1 MQTGIVIQSKAIER
15 DDSHSKAV
23 QFYRKIN
30 GDFHL
35 TTTQSKEK
43 QKENVMKK
51 HLVSMV
57 LVCAMVLFGAGMGL
71 AGQGRG
77 PGDGTG
83 PIHDVLDGVYFEFTG
98 DVIVSAMGGGL
109 TLATATGNVQIYG
122 IGPFFY
128 WTSQNVGYPVIGD
141 TLTAKGYTVN
151 YNGVD
156 QNVAISI
163 TIDGSTILLR
173 DLVTGAP
180 LWRGGSGGGGICK

>member
-1 MQTGIVIQSKAIER
+1 MQTGIVIQSKAIEH

-23 QFYRKIN
+23 EFYRKIN

-51 HLVSMV
+51 HLISMV

-83 PIHDVLDGVYFEFTG
+83 PIHDILSGVPFTFTG

-122 IGPFFY
+122 IGPVFY
-128 WTSQNVGYPVIGD
+128 WTSQNVDYPVIGD
-141 TLTAKGYTVN
+141 TLTAKGFTVN

-156 QNVAISI
+156 QNVAMSI
-163 TIDGSTILLR
+163 TIDGSTIDLR
-173 DLVTGAP
+173 DPVTGAP
-180 LWRGGSGGGGICK
+180 LWRGGSGGGGMCK

>member
-1 MQTGIVIQSKAIER
+1 LQTGIVIQSKAIER

-23 QFYRKIN
+23 EFYRKIN

-43 QKENVMKK
+43 QKEIVMKK

-83 PIHDVLDGVYFEFTG
+83 PIHDVLDGVPFTFTG
-98 DVIVSAMGGGL
+98 DVTDFAMGGGL
-109 TLATATGNVQIYG
+109 TLATLKDGNVQIYG
-122 IGPFFY
+122 IGPVFY
-128 WTSQNVGYPVIGD
+128 WTSKKVDYPVIGD
-141 TLTAKGYTVN
+141 TLTAKGFTVN
-151 YNGVD
+151 YNGVYR
-156 QNVAISI
+156 NVAMSI
-163 TIDGSTILLR
+163 TIDNSTIDLR
-173 DLVTGAP
+173 DIVTGAP
-180 LWRGGSGGGGICK
+180 LWRGGGGGMCY

>member
-15 DDSHSKAV
+15 DDSHSKTV
-23 QFYRKIN
+23 EFYRKIN

-83 PIHDVLDGVYFEFTG
+83 PIHDVLSGVSFTFTG
-98 DVIVSAMGGGL
+98 VVTDFAMGGGL
-109 TLATATGNVQIYG
+109 TLATETDGNVQIYG
-122 IGPFFY
+122 IGPVFY
-128 WTSQNVGYPVIGD
+128 WTSQNVDYPEITD
-141 TLTAKGYTVN
+141 TLTANGFTVN
-151 YNGVD
+151 YNGVYR
-156 QNVAISI
+156 NVAMSI
-163 TIDGSTILLR
+163 TFKDGSTIVLR
-173 DLVTGAP
+173 DSVTGAP
-180 LWRGGSGGGGICK
+180 LWRGSGGGICK